1 MIRKLFSKLMGT
13 KKKPARKSTAGK
25 KTPRKKPVSRSKP
38 KSQPKKS
45 RQKKSPPSKKKPS
58 KGKSKKAVPLGDPLG
73 EVVAFFRI
81 PVVAVIKITKGDLK
95 DGDQIWIKGHT
106 TDLKQTVASLQV
118 NHQPIQKAR
127 KGDEVGLKISARA
140 RRGDR
145 VYRL

>member
-1 MIRKLFSKLMGT
+1 MM
-13 KKKPARKSTAGK
+13 KKPASRKKA
-25 KTPRKKPVSRSKP
+25 PRKKPASRSKP
-38 KSQPKKS
+38 KSKPKT
-45 RQKKSPPSKKKPS
+45 RKKKPLTRKQPS
-58 KGKSKKAVPLGDPLG
+58 KGTSKKAKPSEDQLG

-95 DGDQIWIKGHT
+95 AGDQIWIKGHT
-106 TDLKQTVASLQV
+106 TDLKQTVASMQV
-118 NHQPIQKAR
+118 DHQPIQKAR

>member
-1 MIRKLFSKLMGT
+1 MKPAKKSAR
-13 KKKPARKSTAGK
+13 KKPAARPKK
-25 KTPRKKPVSRSKP
+25 KTPARPKPAT
-38 KSQPKKS
+38 
-45 RQKKSPPSKKKPS
+45 KKKPS
-58 KGKSKKAVPLGDPLG
+58 KGKSKKAPPAGDQLG

-81 PVVAVIKITKGDLK
+81 PVVAVIKITRGDLK
-95 DGDQIWIKGHT
+95 AGDQIWIKGHT

-145 VYRL
+145 VYRISP